1 MSKVVRLELP
11 GRTQRPLADLVE
23 EFLADIQTERKSP
36 ETVRGYGSNL
46 RAFLAFFQGS
56 VEAITLQ
63 VLRDYLRTFEGRT
76 PATLA
81 RHRAALSAFLRWC
94 LENELVDANPADRL
108 PKIKLPDAQPRALT
122 EATIAKV
129 LTVIEDKRDRLL
141 FQLVTDTGVR
151 ISEALSVRLDQIR
164 LGAQEITV
172 IGKGNRER
180 TVYLIKTEALRL
192 LRQYLRAQGWLAKGS
207 ETITERGLLFRP
219 DEAKQRGGKAG
230 EPIHYSVIEKAWRQY
245 CQRAGVDATIHQ
257 LRHSYATRLINEGK
271 PVEVVQKVL
280 GHRNLA
286 TTQRYA
292 VVSDETVRRALES

>member
-1 MSKVVRLELP
+1 MSKVVHMGLP
-11 GRTQRPLADLVE
+11 GRQQRPLIELAEEYLADLR
-23 EFLADIQTERKSP
+23 AERKSP

-46 RAFLAFFQGS
+46 RAFLAFFQGN

-63 VLRDYLRTFEGRT
+63 VLRDYLRTFEGRS
-76 PATLA
+76 PATQA

-94 LENELVDANPADRL
+94 LENELIEANPAERL
-108 PKIKLPDAQPRALT
+108 PEVKLPDAQPRALPD
-122 EATIAKV
+122 AAIAEV
-129 LTVIEDKRDRLL
+129 LAVIDDKRDRLL
-141 FQLVTDTGVR
+141 FQLVADTGVR
-151 ISEALSVRLDQIR
+151 ISEALSVRLEQIR
-164 LGAQEITV
+164 LAAQEITV

-192 LRQYLRAQGWLAKGS
+192 LRQHLRGQGWLAKDG
-207 ETITERGLLFRP
+207 ETIAERGLLFRP
-219 DEAKQRGGKAG
+219 DEAKQRNGKAG
-230 EPIHYSVIEKAWRQY
+230 EPIHYSVIEKAWRRY
-245 CQRAGVDATIHQ
+245 CQKAGVEATIHQ

-292 VVSDETVRRALES
+292 VVSDETVRRALET